1 MDGFAYYNITTFTA
15 IGVRMSQYTWLL
27 FPIGAALSLAA
38 ADFFLKLSSSR
49 ISSNL
54 VAFVYS
60 LTTLVVPSIL
70 LWIARSRGE
79 EITFTRE
86 GLVFAMLMGI
96 AFSSVVVFLNMTF
109 ASGVNLS
116 VGTPVIRTAGIMV
129 ASILGIIVF
138 GEEVSWRYIFGFAL
152 TVAGLYFI
160 VTR

>member
-1 MDGFAYYNITTFTA
+1 
-15 IGVRMSQYTWLL
+15 
-27 FPIGAALSLAA
+27 
-38 ADFFLKLSSSR
+38 
-49 ISSNL
+49 
-54 VAFVYS
+54 
-60 LTTLVVPSIL
+60 VVPSIL
-70 LWIARSRGE
+70 LWIAKSRGE

-129 ASILGIIVF
+129 ASILGILVF
-138 GEEVSWRYIFGFAL
+138 GEQVSWRYIFGFAL